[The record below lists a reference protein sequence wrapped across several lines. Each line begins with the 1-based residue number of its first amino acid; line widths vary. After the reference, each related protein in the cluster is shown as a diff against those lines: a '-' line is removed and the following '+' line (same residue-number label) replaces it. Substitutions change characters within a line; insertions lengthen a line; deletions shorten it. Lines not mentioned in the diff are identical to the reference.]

1 MIYFLDASAL
11 AKRYL
16 QEEGTDRVRQL
27 FRRNAEIAV
36 SRLSEVEVTS
46 ALVRRM
52 REGDLDEKDTE
63 RHLRA
68 LADDLTACDIVEVRK
83 PIVTGAGRLVRQHG
97 LRAYDAMQL
106 AAALRVK
113 GNAALTFLCADGEL
127 ADAAAAE
134 RLRVERLG

>member
-16 QEEGTDRVRQL
+16 LERGTDRVRQL
-27 FRRNAEIAV
+27 FRRSSNIAV
-36 SRLSEVEVTS
+36 SRLSEVEVAS
-46 ALVRRM
+46 AIIRRM
-52 REGDLDEKDTE
+52 RGGDIDEEDADH
-63 RHLRA
+63 HLET
-68 LADDLTACDIVEVRK
+68 LAEDLKACDVVEVRR
-83 PIVTGAGRLVRQHG
+83 PVVTGARGLVREHG

-106 AAALRVK
+106 AAALRAK

-134 RLRVERLG
+134 QLRVERLG